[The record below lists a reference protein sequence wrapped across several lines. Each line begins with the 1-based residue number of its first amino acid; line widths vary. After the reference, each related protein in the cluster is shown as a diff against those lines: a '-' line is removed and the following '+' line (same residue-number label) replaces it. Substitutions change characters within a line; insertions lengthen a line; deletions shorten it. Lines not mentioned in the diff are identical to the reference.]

1 MDPRASTVKKKR
13 FLFWFQYYSRSED
26 EEKNQS
32 HSTVSKN
39 INILVSVYCTT
50 YCMRFGNIQWS
61 LDLHRK
67 KCFFPDYSTTMM
79 HGTWKNSIR
88 LDPRRKKILATVLLW
103 YMRIILYSI
112 GAISQLMIC
121 RPPPLRSGYRRK
133 FLQRVA

>member
-61 LDLHRK
+61 LELHRK

-79 HGTWKNSIR
+79 HGTWKKFNPTRPS
-88 LDPRRKKILATVLLW
+88 PKKN
-103 YMRIILYSI
+103 
-112 GAISQLMIC
+112 
-121 RPPPLRSGYRRK
+121 SGYSSTMVYAYNTIFNWGNIPTNDMQTPSPQK
-133 FLQRVA
+133 WLS